1 MLTVYSNNT
10 RITNKKLTTLVG
22 AIRFTISRLLIAI
35 FWIRDGNEPS
45 RAEHERLESLLV
57 LVASCSAR
65 NLEQDPLL
73 GSARA
78 RASSEFDARL
88 GSRNSKLCS
97 HLLGSARDAR
107 GLWLSSI
114 QNVFTGFSMRFLY
127 ATC

>member
-1 MLTVYSNNT
+1 LLTVYSNNT